1 MQRAATW
8 RITLTD
14 TFSPLIRFTL
24 RLPVIRR
31 EMTICPS
38 SGSTPNLDNFSF
50 VSSSSIWKTISTIA
64 ESPCFPMIS
73 CETLAPSTMPI
84 EPIKIDLP
92 APVSPVRIFN
102 PEEKSTSI
110 SSIIAKFFTCKF
122 TNNSLLPF
130 HYFNFVTFTRHPSFT
145 PLTTA

>member
-1 MQRAATW
+1 MPSKTEEYLALAQRTANG
-8 RITLTD
+8 LT
-14 TFSPLIRFTL
+14 RYW
-24 RLPVIRR
+24 V
-31 EMTICPS
+31 
-38 SGSTPNLDNFSF
+38 
-50 VSSSSIWKTISTIA
+50 
-64 ESPCFPMIS
+64 
-73 CETLAPSTMPI
+73 I